1 MAKLTLYP
9 YTSCSYLSA
18 ATVEHNEDPGPEHRV
33 IKSMAQLQ
41 LSVFTPSLKK
51 LFGTLPHQVQRTL
64 LDPRSHAPQQELI
77 IMQIPCI
84 LTAGNRQI
92 NED

>member
-51 LFGTLPHQVQRTL
+51 LFGTLPPSSPKETSRPKIICTTTRTDYYANPL
-64 LDPRSHAPQQELI
+64 HSY
-77 IMQIPCI
+77 CWK
-84 LTAGNRQI
+84 
-92 NED
+92 